1 VVDLSGAAAVVGL
14 AGAACRGS
22 TGSGG
27 SSTGSGG
34 SSSSGG
40 GAARKSRSRV
50 LFDKYL
56 RASGQCAGRD
66 LVSRL
71 QLNKLNRRT
80 FTLFIH

>member
-14 AGAACRGS
+14 AGAAGRGS

-27 SSTGSGG
+27 TP
-34 SSSSGG
+34 SSGG